1 MHCTGVNKGGVVL
14 VVVVVVMVVALV
26 VVVVG
31 VVVVVISV
39 VMVGKR
45 GTTTINFNTLCGG
58 CENCCKCGNSDCS
71 RIAILRYILG
81 WACCGA
87 SGGGAVCLGVRAFQ
101 SCHGGCQLSWV
112 VRVGFYIW
120 SSCSRSC

>member
-31 VVVVVISV
+31 VVVMIISV

-45 GTTTINFNTLCGG
+45 GTTTINFNTLGVVV
-58 CENCCKCGNSDCS
+58 KTVVSVPIL
-71 RIAILRYILG
+71 IALG
-81 WACCGA
+81 LLYLNIFLVW
-87 SGGGAVCLGVRAFQ
+87 L
-101 SCHGGCQLSWV
+101 V
-112 VRVGFYIW
+112 VVLLVVE
-120 SSCSRSC
+120 